1 MLVNLYQGS
10 SQYINAYNQL
20 NSLASLDNDKQLA
33 MQNISYIL
41 GVQSYNKQNYNQAIR
56 YFKKS
61 NNFPINFENL
71 FYELFLVS

>member
-1 MLVNLYQGS
+1 M
-10 SQYINAYNQL
+10 NAYNQL

-61 NNFPINFENL
+61 NNFQLILKFIL
-71 FYELFLVS
+71 